1 MRSAHLT
8 QALRPGP
15 GLPHLGGGP
24 EPELTSRAAFG
35 PGGEPGASARYATRT
50 AARPNPMNLAHVTAG
65 LRVVF
70 AVLILVVLSN
80 EAGVEQGGA
89 IGAVAVAYLVFALV
103 MIAPAT
109 LRSPGAAVTVVQEL
123 AEVAFFTAFIVLS
136 GGHRSPFF
144 VCYGFLLLTV
154 SLSGDWRATLRVA
167 CTQMALFG
175 LVVLADMRAV
185 GWAALDVDRLLLRMG
200 FLAAGGTL
208 LALFAYQS
216 AALGLFP
223 GHGRGAASP
232 RALPALA
239 DFSTERIIASGRV
252 LLAGF
257 SLFAIWIDPVQPEAH
272 PTLVYVILA
281 CYFVA
286 SIGIVVLVRTLSAS
300 ELVRHLTHGVD
311 ILYVTSV
318 VSLTGGM
325 SSSLFV
331 TFTLIVI
338 VATLRWD
345 WRGAVGTTAVLL
357 VAFISI
363 VLVDADRLQSERPE
377 LDRVIMRI
385 AYLFIA
391 GTMLAYVGFVRQTSR
406 EQIAALTSGGTAR
419 GLGGATGLSELL
431 LRTRELL
438 ACERL
443 LAIWRTEDEPHVRI
457 AQVDARGV
465 RFETRPP
472 DAWDGIA
479 LPATSR
485 LGCYVDL
492 DKKRIVDEY
501 GVRALGSPPIAEELS
516 TAFGIRKCLVAPF
529 TGNFCDGYLLCLET
543 LQPSMKRE
551 SWGAIAAARLA
562 IEVDNMVVREQAAGM
577 AAERERQRLAR
588 DLHDGVLQGLT
599 AATLHIGNLQAELS
613 GEADARLET
622 IRKLLLSE
630 QRKLRGV
637 VDANRPAP
645 TAIRVPLIPALRPH
659 ADDLSRQWACSVEV
673 QGSDRTDVSPVFLH
687 QFVHI
692 VRESVANAVRH
703 GRAKRVVV
711 DVAGDVEQCRVEIK
725 DDGSGLP
732 SGAGRFNMD
741 DVKARRLMPLS
752 VWDRIK
758 DMGGHL
764 QVDSS
769 ETGVTLR
776 ITLPRI

>member
-1 MRSAHLT
+1 MGSADLT
-8 QALRPGP
+8 QVLRRSL
-15 GLPHLGGGP
+15 GLSHLGARP
-24 EPELTSRAAFG
+24 DPELTSRPAS
-35 PGGEPGASARYATRT
+35 EPGSERGHGARDATGTT
-50 AARPNPMNLAHVTAG
+50 ALKNTMNLAHVTAG
-65 LRVVF
+65 LRVVL
-70 AVLILVVLSN
+70 AALILVVLSN
-80 EAGVEQGGA
+80 ETGGGHGGA
-89 IGAVAVAYLVFALV
+89 IGPVAVAYLVFALV

-109 LRSPGAAVTVVQEL
+109 LRSPNAAVTLVQEL
-123 AEVAFFTAFIVLS
+123 VEVAFFTAFIVLS
-136 GGHRSPFF
+136 GGHGSPFF
-144 VCYGFLLLTV
+144 VCYGFLLLV
-154 SLSGDWRATLRVA
+154 ASLSGDWRATLRVA
-167 CTQMALFG
+167 GIQMTLFG

-185 GWAALDVDRLLLRMG
+185 GWASLDVDRLLLRMG
-200 FLAAGGTL
+200 FLAAGGAL
-208 LALFAYQS
+208 LALFAHQS
-216 AALGLFP
+216 AALGLLPSHERGSARP
-223 GHGRGAASP
+223 GP
-232 RALPALA
+232 LPALA
-239 DFSTERIIASGRV
+239 DFSTERIIAQGRV

-272 PTLVYVILA
+272 PSLVYVILA
-281 CYFVA
+281 CYFLA
-286 SIGIVVLVRTLSAS
+286 SIGIVFLVRSLSAS
-300 ELVRHLTHGVD
+300 ELIRHLTHGVD

-318 VSLTGGM
+318 VALTGGM

-357 VAFISI
+357 VAFVSI
-363 VLVDADRLQSERPE
+363 VLVDADRFRSERPE

-385 AYLFIA
+385 AFLFIA
-391 GTMLAYVGFVRQTSR
+391 GTMMAYVGFIRQTSR

-431 LRTRELL
+431 LRTRDLL
-438 ACERL
+438 GCERL

-457 AQVDARGV
+457 AEVDARGV
-465 RFETRPP
+465 RFEKRPP
-472 DAWDGIA
+472 QAWDNIA

-492 DKKRIVDEY
+492 DRRRIVDEY
-501 GVRALGSPPIAEELS
+501 GVRAMSTLPIAAELS
-516 TAFGIRKCLVAPF
+516 EAFGIRKCLVAPF

-562 IEVDNMVVREQAAGM
+562 IEVDNMVVREQASGM

-599 AATLHIGNLQAELS
+599 AATLHIGNLQADVS
-613 GEADARLET
+613 GEANARLET

-645 TAIRVPLIPALRPH
+645 AAIRVPLIPALQPH

-673 QGSDRTDVSPVFLH
+673 QGTDRSDVSPSFLH

-692 VRESVANAVRH
+692 IRESVANAVRH
-703 GRAKRVVV
+703 GRAKRIVV
-711 DVAGDVEQCRVEIK
+711 DVAGDVEQYRVEIK

-741 DVKARRLMPLS
+741 DMKARRLMPLS

-769 ETGVTLR
+769 DRGVTLR